1 MGNEQARGAMLLFL
15 HNDNADNEFPTITLQ
30 PFYRLNA

>member
-15 HNDNADNEFPTITLQ
+15 HNDNSDNEFPITLQ